1 MKGEIKMEKIV
12 YADNSATTKI
22 HPDVIS
28 EMLPYLQEN
37 FGNPSSMYKLGRTS
51 KKAIANARTQLA
63 ELLSCSANEIYFT
76 SCGSES
82 INWAL
87 KGAAKIIKAKGK
99 KHIITSMFEHH
110 AVLHT
115 MDSLKDQG
123 FEITYLKP
131 DENGIISPE
140 NLENAI
146 TQNTGLV
153 SIMYVNNEIGSIQPI
168 KELCKI
174 AKRSDIL
181 FHTDAVQ
188 ATAQIP
194 IDVKDLNVDFLSLS
208 GHKFGAPK
216 GIGALYC
223 KKGIKLKSYIDG
235 GAQENGKRAGT
246 ENTAFIVGLGK
257 AAEIANN
264 IMQEKHDKVK
274 KLRDKL
280 LSSLLEI
287 PDSRL
292 NGNLENRIYGNIN
305 IGFKGIEGEALVL
318 MLDVKY
324 GICVSTGSACTSG
337 FTTASH
343 VLTSIDVPEE
353 YAKSSIRITL
363 GMDNTEEEIEYIAN
377 ALKETISLLRS
388 LSI

>member
-1 MKGEIKMEKIV
+1 MDKLI
-12 YADNSATTKI
+12 YADNAATTA
-22 HPDVIS
+22 VIPEVFS
-28 EMLPYLQEN
+28 KMLPYLKEN
-37 FGNPSSMYKLGRTS
+37 YGNPSSMYKLGRTS
-51 KKAIANARTQLA
+51 KKAIENARNQLSS
-63 ELLSCSANEIYFT
+63 LLGADSSEIYFT
-76 SCGSES
+76 SGGSES
-82 INWAL
+82 INWAI
-87 KGAAKIIKAKGK
+87 KEAASLMKKYGK
-99 KHIITSMFEHH
+99 NHIITSMFEHH

-246 ENTAFIVGLGK
+246 ENTAFIVAIGE
-257 AAEIANN
+257 AAEICSNMMA
-264 IMQEKHDKVK
+264 EKSEKVK
-274 KLRDKL
+274 NLRDKL

-292 NGNLENRIYGNIN
+292 NGSLENRIYSNIN

-337 FTTASH
+337 FTNASH
-343 VLTSIDVPEE
+343 VLTAIDVPNE
-353 YAKSSIRITL
+353 YAKSSIRISL
-363 GMDNTEEEIEYIAN
+363 GINNTEEEIEYIAN

>member
-1 MKGEIKMEKIV
+1 MNKII
-12 YADNSATTKI
+12 YADNAATTA
-22 HPDVIS
+22 VIPEVFS
-28 EMLPYLQEN
+28 KMLPYLKEN
-37 FGNPSSMYKLGRTS
+37 YGNPSSMYKLGRTS
-51 KKAIANARTQLA
+51 KKAIENARNQLSNLIGA
-63 ELLSCSANEIYFT
+63 DSSEIYFT
-76 SCGSES
+76 SGGSES
-82 INWAL
+82 INWAI
-87 KGAAKIIKAKGK
+87 KEAASLMKKYGK
-99 KHIITSMFEHH
+99 NHIITSMFEHH

-115 MDSLKDQG
+115 MASLKAQG

-140 NLENAI
+140 ELKKAI
-146 TQNTGLV
+146 MPNTGLV

-168 KELCKI
+168 KELCQI
-174 AKRSDIL
+174 AKENDIL

-223 KKGIKLKSYIDG
+223 KNGIKLKSYIDG

-246 ENTAFIVGLGK
+246 ENTAFIVAIGE
-257 AAEIANN
+257 AAEISKNN
-264 IMQEKHDKVK
+264 MEEKSGKIK
-274 KLRDKL
+274 TLRDKL
-280 LSSLLEI
+280 LSLLLEI

-292 NGNLENRIYGNIN
+292 NGGLDNRIYSNIN

-337 FTTASH
+337 FTNASH
-343 VLTSIDVPEE
+343 VLTAIDVPNE
-353 YAKSSIRITL
+353 YAKSSIRISL
-363 GMDNTEEEIEYIAN
+363 GNNNTEEEILYIAN
-377 ALKETISLLRS
+377 ALKETVSLLRS